1 MNTFNF
7 CFLSP
12 PPRARSI
19 WSFFQIPA
27 KSILLTH
34 QLLNRL
40 EVRVYHVNIKLGCCG
55 LHVKLR
61 ELMSRHMHAFLC
73 LLLLFSNRCQVYEC
87 ITRLCMNSTARANL
101 LFLYEIHLHIHASS
115 LVSKRIDMNVRAQ
128 TLFTLG
134 KYYGEHVKSML
145 SSKPKR
151 NHRGNRRP
159 EHT

>member
-1 MNTFNF
+1 MFWAETARI
-7 CFLSP
+7 FLASTREHFQLLLSQP
-12 PPRARSI
+12 STPRKIDLVA
-19 WSFFQIPA
+19 FQIPA

-134 KYYGEHVKSML
+134 KYYGEHVK
-145 SSKPKR
+145 
-151 NHRGNRRP
+151 
-159 EHT
+159 